1 MGYYESSLAR
11 QFRDNQGNLM
21 KKSNLRLSCL
31 ATTMT
36 FALPAIA
43 AGKLDGERLSVSLGM
58 FITDSDPET
67 QLDETTTKCL

>member
-1 MGYYESSLAR
+1 
-11 QFRDNQGNLM
+11 
-21 KKSNLRLSCL
+21 
-31 ATTMT
+31 MT